1 MAIPK
6 TKNGISAFDQVAEL
20 YRRYPQP
27 RSFAEDVEL
36 HAWNG
41 VAIVLPHF
49 IMLARPVDIHDP
61 EERWRD
67 PAHRYNILG
76 CDCWFIHTY
85 CGISQNNPCNYAPM
99 ELPYIAWS
107 RRDRPPKIYPTA
119 KLQRKCEF
127 LIPSKTRSSHPV

>member
-36 HAWNG
+36 HAWHG

-67 PAHRYNILG
+67 PAHRYNILW

-99 ELPYIAWS
+99 ELPWIAWS
-107 RRDRPPKIYPTA
+107 RRDRPPRIYPTA

-127 LIPSKTRSSHPV
+127 LIPSKTRSSH

>member
-36 HAWNG
+36 HAWHG

-49 IMLARPVDIHDP
+49 IMLARPVDIFDKSERFYDLEFKYP
-61 EERWRD
+61 IEES
-67 PAHRYNILG
+67 N
-76 CDCWFIHTY
+76 CWYVWIY
-85 CGISQNNPCNYAPM
+85 AGISQNNPCHM
-99 ELPYIAWS
+99 V
-107 RRDRPPKIYPTA
+107 PKILPFWAWARRGKPYKVYKTENL
-119 KLQRKCEF
+119 KLN
-127 LIPSKTRSSHPV
+127 LITQK